1 MLQVSVSKDTQGC
14 ANRKSR
20 IGWLFIEL
28 EPGKCGGARFNVN
41 GARLKA
47 TATLRSRAAG
57 AQDESRR
64 SAIHRCNGNVEFLT
78 FFGFLELGELL

>member
-1 MLQVSVSKDTQGC
+1 MLRVSVSKDTGGC
-14 ANRKSR
+14 AKRKSR
-20 IGWLFIEL
+20 IGWLLIEL
-28 EPGKCGGARFNVN
+28 ELGKCGGAIFNVN

-57 AQDESRR
+57 SQDESRR

>member
-1 MLQVSVSKDTQGC
+1 MLRVSVSKDTGGC
-14 ANRKSR
+14 AKRKSR
-20 IGWLFIEL
+20 IGWVLIEL
-28 EPGKCGGARFNVN
+28 EPGKCGGALFNVN

-57 AQDESRR
+57 SQDESRR